1 MSYSIYTK
9 PNIEGFND
17 IFNGYIDVSNNM
29 VEYNDLLIKTYN
41 KVVKPNTPNTPNE
54 TITVDQQEKLYAEII
69 KKRVN
74 PKPTV
79 VDGRIEDEESQV
91 EQAKY
96 IYLAG
101 TITLVSLIIIM
112 KYL

>member
-17 IFNGYIDVSNNM
+17 IFNGYIDLSNNM
-29 VEYNDLLIKTYN
+29 DEYNDLLINKYN
-41 KVVKPNTPNTPNE
+41 EIIKPTPPNT
-54 TITVDQQEKLYAEII
+54 TISDEQKNDLYAEII

-91 EQAKY
+91 EQVKY

>member
-17 IFNGYIDVSNNM
+17 IFNGYIDISNNM
-29 VEYNDLLIKTYN
+29 DDYNNLLITKYN
-41 KVVKPNTPNTPNE
+41 NVVKPDTNLTTE
-54 TITVDQQEKLYAEII
+54 ITTDEQKQLFTDII
-69 KKRVN
+69 TKRVN

-91 EQAKY
+91 EQVKY

>member
-17 IFNGYIDVSNNM
+17 IFNGYIDLSNNM
-29 VEYNDLLIKTYN
+29 GEYNDLLINKYN
-41 KVVKPNTPNTPNE
+41 EIIKPTSPITEITPNN
-54 TITVDQQEKLYAEII
+54 QKKLYAEII

-74 PKPTV
+74 PKPSV

-91 EQAKY
+91 EQVKY